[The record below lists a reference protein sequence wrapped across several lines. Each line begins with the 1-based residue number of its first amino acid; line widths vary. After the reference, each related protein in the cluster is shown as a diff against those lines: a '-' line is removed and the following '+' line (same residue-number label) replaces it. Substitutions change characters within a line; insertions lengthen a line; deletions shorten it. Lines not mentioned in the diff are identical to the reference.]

1 MGPPLYNEQIVND
14 RIKERLIEAGV
25 YTTLTNGRVYPV
37 EMTAE
42 ETEEALQKFAELI
55 IKDCQGIVSSV
66 RYLCELPS
74 SEFPSAPAL
83 RMAEKN
89 IGAYFGV
96 EQ

>member
-1 MGPPLYNEQIVND
+1 MGPPLYNEQTVND
-14 RIKERLIEAGV
+14 RIKERLIEAGF
-25 YTTLTNGRVYPV
+25 YIPLQNGRVYPA

-74 SEFPSAPAL
+74 SEFPAAPAL
-83 RMAEKN
+83 HMAEKN

-96 EQ
+96 SK